1 MLGTD
6 VCSVLEADHEVM
18 PRDLDDFDVGDHDA
32 TLKAVVDAR
41 PDAIVHLAAFA
52 DVEAC
57 EDRRQEAFRTN
68 ALGSMNV
75 AAGAREVGAYL
86 VYLSTDYVF
95 DGRKNEPY
103 LEIDEPRPLNFY
115 GLTKLYGERYVRE
128 LTTRHLIVRT
138 SWLFGP
144 NGRNFVDKIIAAAR
158 SGAELTVVTDQRG
171 CPTYTLD
178 LARGLSGVIGRMLEG
193 IVHMTNTGDT
203 TWFGLAECAL
213 EMAGIPAVIRQVASE
228 DYPARALRPRY
239 SVLGSLVLGASGV
252 AALPPW
258 RDGLKDHLRRRGL
271 PAQGTE
277 GGAPTRKEG

>member
-1 MLGTD
+1 MVTGAKGMLGTD
-6 VCSVLEADHEVM
+6 VCGVLEADHEVIA
-18 PRDLDDFDVGDHDA
+18 RDIDDFDIADHHA
-32 TLKAVVDAR
+32 TVKEIVDAR
-41 PDAIVHLAAFA
+41 PETIVHLAAFTN
-52 DVEAC
+52 VEAC

-86 VYLSTDYVF
+86 VYVSTDYVF
-95 DGRKNEPY
+95 DGRKGEPY

-128 LTTRHLIVRT
+128 LTTRHLIIRT

-144 NGRNFVDKIIAAAR
+144 NGKNFVDTIVAAA
-158 SGAELTVVTDQRG
+158 SGGAKLRVVNDQRG

-178 LARGLSGVIGRMLEG
+178 LARGISGVIGRTLEG
-193 IVHMTNTGDT
+193 IVHITNSGDT
-203 TWFGLAECAL
+203 TWYELAESAL
-213 EMAGIPAVIRQVASE
+213 RLAGISSAIEPVASE
-228 DYPARALRPRY
+228 QYPTRALRPRY

-258 RDGLKDHLRRRGL
+258 TEGLKDHLRRKGL
-271 PAQGTE
+271 PAAGR
-277 GGAPTRKEG
+277 G